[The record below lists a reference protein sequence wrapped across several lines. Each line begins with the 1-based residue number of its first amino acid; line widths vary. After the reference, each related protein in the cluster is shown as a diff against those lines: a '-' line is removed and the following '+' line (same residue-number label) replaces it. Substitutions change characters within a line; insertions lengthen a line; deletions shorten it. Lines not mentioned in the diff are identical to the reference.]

1 MVAKK
6 PTASSRTSPR
16 GKVKVGEKT
25 SPNKEI
31 TRKNR
36 DKEVLDVA
44 ISVMSERGYSATSIQ
59 EVADRVG
66 VLKGSLY
73 HYFGSKEEL
82 LFRILTESHNESLE
96 IIESVSALKLDPLQ
110 ELCEFL
116 SRSAA
121 WYLKN
126 IGRANIYFTE
136 SRHLTG
142 DRLVE
147 TRLRGRNF
155 ERHVKGLV
163 SNAQDQ
169 GQISPDLDVRLTV
182 RFLIGALNNIRSWP
196 SRSGRSY
203 DDKELV
209 DAFIG
214 FIRGALG
221 ANEVTTQSKLKQRN
235 RISS

>member
-1 MVAKK
+1 MAKK
-6 PTASSRTSPR
+6 AIPVGKASPR
-16 GKVKVGEKT
+16 GKAKSNAKVVPAREF
-25 SPNKEI
+25 

-36 DKEVLDVA
+36 DKEVLAVA

-82 LFRILTESHNESLE
+82 LFRILTESHAESME
-96 IIESVSALKLDPLQ
+96 IMEAAAELRLAPLQ

-116 SRSAA
+116 SQSAF

-126 IGRANIYFTE
+126 IDRANIYFTE
-136 SRHLTG
+136 TRHLTG
-142 DRLVE
+142 DRLIE

-155 ERHVKGLV
+155 ERHIKNLITE
-163 SNAQDQ
+163 AQNQ
-169 GQISPDLDVRLTV
+169 GQISGDLDVRLTV
-182 RFLIGALNNIRSWP
+182 RFVIGTLNNIRSWP
-196 SRSGRSY
+196 SRSGETY
-203 DDKELV
+203 TDKELV
-209 DAFIG
+209 EAFTV

-221 ANEVTTQSKLKQRN
+221 AR
-235 RISS
+235 

>member
-1 MVAKK
+1 MVTKK
-6 PTASSRTSPR
+6 PTTSTKTSSR
-16 GKVKVGEKT
+16 GKVKVGEK
-25 SPNKEI
+25 NNLDKGMI
-31 TRKNR
+31 RKNR
-36 DKEVLDVA
+36 DEEVLAVA

-96 IIESVSALKLDPLQ
+96 IIESVSALNLDPLQ
-110 ELCEFL
+110 ELYEFL
-116 SRSAA
+116 SRSAT

-136 SRHLTG
+136 TRHLTG

-155 ERHVKGLV
+155 ERHVKSLV
-163 SNAQDQ
+163 SNAQNQ

-182 RFLIGALNNIRSWP
+182 RFLIGTLNNIRSWP
-196 SRSGRSY
+196 SRSGKSY
-203 DDKELV
+203 SDSELV
-209 DAFIG
+209 EAFIV
-214 FIRGALG
+214 FVRGALG
-221 ANEVTTQSKLKQRN
+221 ASEVAKQGKLKQRN
-235 RISS
+235 RVSR

>member
-6 PTASSRTSPR
+6 PTTSTKTSSH
-16 GKVKVGEKT
+16 GKVKVGGKN
-25 SPNKEI
+25 SPNKEMI
-31 TRKNR
+31 RKNR
-36 DKEVLDVA
+36 DEEVLAVA

-96 IIESVSALKLDPLQ
+96 IIESISALKLDPLQ

-116 SRSAA
+116 SRHAT

-136 SRHLTG
+136 TRHLTG

-155 ERHVKGLV
+155 ERHVKSLV
-163 SNAQDQ
+163 SNAQNQ
-169 GQISPDLDVRLTV
+169 GQISPDLDVPLAV
-182 RFLIGALNNIRSWP
+182 RFLIGTLNNIRSWP
-196 SRSGRSY
+196 SRSGKSY
-203 DDKELV
+203 SDSELV
-209 DAFIG
+209 EAFIG

-221 ANEVTTQSKLKQRN
+221 VSEIAKQGKLKQRN
-235 RISS
+235 RVSR